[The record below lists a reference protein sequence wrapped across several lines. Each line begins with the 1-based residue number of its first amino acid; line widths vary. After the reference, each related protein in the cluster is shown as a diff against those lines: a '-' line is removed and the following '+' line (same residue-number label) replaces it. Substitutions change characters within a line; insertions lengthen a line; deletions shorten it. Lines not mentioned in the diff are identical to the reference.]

1 MHLLIPFAASADPA
15 SRQVWRGLQLP
26 QLQQLLR
33 HLQPLPQD
41 DTPTTDALVLP
52 HERLHAAELGL
63 APQAPAWA
71 ALRARQLA
79 LPGAAGEGWAV
90 LTPSHWQV
98 GQAQVTLLAP
108 EELALTDEESRALLA
123 AMQPYFA
130 EDGITLFFD
139 SPTRWL
145 ARGEVFRGLATASPE
160 RAIGRDV
167 APWLPASP
175 VLRRLQNEMQMLL
188 YTHAVNEA
196 RTARRALAVNSFW
209 ISGSGALPDTLPAPT
224 RPLVVP
230 QGLMQAALRGDWPAW
245 GRAWEQLD
253 ATDMTALRAALDAG
267 APQLQLTLCSEQR
280 VLSYATAAPG
290 LWRRISS
297 LFGPETLS
305 NLPNKL

>member
-33 HLQPLPQD
+33 RLQPLPQS
-41 DTPTTDALVLP
+41 DTPAEALVLP

-79 LPGAAGEGWAV
+79 LPGATEEGWAV
-90 LTPSHWQV
+90 LTPCHWQV

-123 AMQPYFA
+123 TMQPYFA

-139 SPTRWL
+139 SPARWL

-167 APWLPASP
+167 APWLPASQL
-175 VLRRLQNEMQMLL
+175 LRRLQNEMQMLL

-196 RTARRALAVNSFW
+196 RAARRTLAVNSFW
-209 ISGSGALPDTLPAPT
+209 ISGSGALPATLPAPA

-253 ATDMTALRAALDAG
+253 ATDITALRTALDAG
-267 APQLQLTLCSEQR
+267 MPQVQLTLCSEQR
-280 VLSYATAAPG
+280 ALSYTPSTPG

-297 LFGPETLS
+297 IFGPEPLS
-305 NLPNKL
+305 NLPDKL

>member
-33 HLQPLPQD
+33 RLQPLPQS
-41 DTPTTDALVLP
+41 DTPAEALVLP

-63 APQAPAWA
+63 TPQAPAWA

-79 LPGAAGEGWAV
+79 LPGATEEGWAV
-90 LTPSHWQV
+90 LTPCHWQV

-108 EELALTDEESRALLA
+108 EELALTDEESRALLVT
-123 AMQPYFA
+123 MQPYFA

-167 APWLPASP
+167 ATWLPASP
-175 VLRRLQNEMQMLL
+175 LLRRLQNEMQMLL
-188 YTHAVNEA
+188 YTHAVNEFRA
-196 RTARRALAVNSFW
+196 TRRALAVNSFW
-209 ISGSGALPDTLPAPT
+209 ISGSGTLPATLPAPT

-230 QGLMQAALRGDWPAW
+230 QGLMQAALRSDWPAW

-253 ATDMTALRAALDAG
+253 ATDMSALRAALDAG
-267 APQLQLTLCSEQR
+267 TPQVQLTLCSEQR
-280 VLSYATAAPG
+280 TLSYAPAAPG

-297 LFGPETLS
+297 IFGPEPLS
-305 NLPNKL
+305 NLPDKL